1 MIAQSIKYIHVMP
14 LESLSNSAEIL
25 DEFEKVDEPF
35 RLGPRELYVYISAY
49 AVARA
54 QSINSYVWSNIMH
67 RRVLIHQLR
76 LARAVIDMEAVLCPE
91 IFARGTFLRS
101 PRGWV
106 ERLLRDI
113 FVHHVLNKPL
123 KLYAKDYIA
132 DSGLHSVVYE
142 EPNWVFQ
149 DRRWSKTR
157 PDDKTFFKDTSAYL
171 GRVLR
176 EWFDLPG
183 GFILQGRAQLV
194 DALVEKLGPGI
205 LYLPVA
211 WDIVTSLPR
220 YVFSNPPRIYHRCRY
235 MKDVPYD
242 HTSMDLFIG
251 YLESLS
257 TEVSD
262 ASQRLHLAYM
272 SLLRMVK
279 IFTLRTNEE
288 PDQSYGELLYRYRN
302 IITFYC
308 VHLPTIALL

>member
-1 MIAQSIKYIHVMP
+1 MP
-14 LESLSNSAEIL
+14 LESLLNSAETL

-54 QSINSYVWSNIMH
+54 QSINNYIWSNVMH
-67 RRVLIHQLR
+67 RRILIHQLR
-76 LARAVIDMEAVLCPE
+76 LSRAIIDMEAVLCPE

-113 FVHHVLNKPL
+113 YVHHLLNKPL
-123 KLYAKDYIA
+123 KLCAKDYIN
-132 DSGLHSVVYE
+132 DSGLYSVTYE
-142 EPNWVFQ
+142 EPNWIFQ

-157 PDDKTFFKDTSAYL
+157 PDEKLLFDNTSSYL

-194 DALVEKLGPGI
+194 DALVTKLGPGI
-205 LYLPVA
+205 LYLPAV
-211 WDIVTSLPR
+211 WDLVTSLPR

-235 MKDVPYD
+235 MKDLPYD
-242 HTSMDLFIG
+242 HKSMDLFIE
-251 YLESLS
+251 YLENLS
-257 TEVSD
+257 SEVSD
-262 ASQRLHLAYM
+262 ASLRLHLSYM

-279 IFTLRTNEE
+279 TFSLHADDKL
-288 PDQSYGELLYRYRN
+288 DQAYGELLYTHTY
-302 IITFYC
+302 IYIYIFAFVGT
-308 VHLPTIALL
+308 VG

>member
-1 MIAQSIKYIHVMP
+1 MP
-14 LESLSNSAEIL
+14 LETLSNSAALL
-25 DEFEKVDEPF
+25 DEFEKVEEPF

-54 QSINSYVWSNIMH
+54 QSINSYVWSNVMH
-67 RRVLIHQLR
+67 RRILVHQLR
-76 LARAVIDMEAVLCPE
+76 LARTVIDMEVVLCPE
-91 IFARGTFLRS
+91 IFARGSFLRS

-113 FVHHVLNKPL
+113 YIYHVLNKPL
-123 KLYAKDYIA
+123 KLCATDYIS
-132 DSGLHSVVYE
+132 DSGLRSVTYE

-157 PDDKTFFKDTSAYL
+157 PDDKIFFRKTSEYL

-194 DALVEKLGPGI
+194 DALVTRLGPGA
-205 LYLPVA
+205 LYLPVV
-211 WDIVTSLPR
+211 WDIVTALPR

-242 HTSMDLFIG
+242 RTSMNFFIE

-257 TEVSD
+257 AEVSD
-262 ASQRLHLAYM
+262 ASLRLHLSYT

-279 IFTLRTNEE
+279 TFIPQTDDKI
-288 PDQSYGELLYRYRN
+288 DQVYG
-302 IITFYC
+302 
-308 VHLPTIALL
+308 